1 MRQQENQQRNKRRTV
16 DLSAAAEYLP
26 WPVIEVRAYDEAL
39 TRIGATATDPR
50 PAYAGLQSTMREV
63 CALGAFAVGHVYLS
77 IPRRGHLVPA
87 HLWRFS
93 YSARFGPFVRVTM
106 ATILAPGVGL
116 PGQAHTG
123 RQNGGHGDPDERAEP
138 SRIAESPQMRRD
150 KVPPPGNREVDVP
163 HREGPQRAHLPHRRL
178 QAGIGGPWVRRG
190 GPDPGQ
196 CLVVRPN
203 LDDRPGQVFG
213 RGGQVDG
220 PALVP
225 LLVLLLTHATPLG
238 QASTPGVRCCTKS
251 NRV

>member
-77 IPRRGHLVPA
+77 IPRRGHLVPV

-116 PGQAHTG
+116 PGQAAATGSPACIASIDNDGTLLRALVDVVTGMLTG
-123 RQNGGHGDPDERAEP
+123 RDFEELLRHEVALAEAADLIGHGSVGSGA
-138 SRIAESPQMRRD
+138 
-150 KVPPPGNREVDVP
+150 
-163 HREGPQRAHLPHRRL
+163 LP
-178 QAGIGGPWVRRG
+178 
-190 GPDPGQ
+190 
-196 CLVVRPN
+196 
-203 LDDRPGQVFG
+203 
-213 RGGQVDG
+213 
-220 PALVP
+220 
-225 LLVLLLTHATPLG
+225 
-238 QASTPGVRCCTKS
+238 
-251 NRV
+251 

>member
-26 WPVIEVRAYDEAL
+26 WPVIEVRAYDDAL

-116 PGQAHTG
+116 PGQAAATG
-123 RQNGGHGDPDERAEP
+123 SPACIASIDNDDALLRAQVARAVGLRSAYAFPVIDEGVAVAVLEFLAVEP
-138 SRIAESPQMRRD
+138 RR
-150 KVPPPGNREVDVP
+150 
-163 HREGPQRAHLPHRRL
+163 
-178 QAGIGGPWVRRG
+178 
-190 GPDPGQ
+190 PDPGVAALLGG
-196 CLVVRPN
+196 LVDVVTGM
-203 LDDRPGQVFG
+203 LTG
-213 RGGQVDG
+213 RDFEELLRHEV
-220 PALVP
+220 ALAEAADLIGHGSVGSGALP
-225 LLVLLLTHATPLG
+225 
-238 QASTPGVRCCTKS
+238 
-251 NRV
+251 